1 MNLLVDLKDEN
12 RIIIIATHNPLVW
25 NKADEIIDMR
35 NLLMCEKIRIRRV
48 SDYPSAR
55 GGLEDI
61 LIMENMTNHLLL
73 VQIRVHGYLLDFASI
88 EGQRQKHYR
97 LKNLPQTVEL
107 TVDDVEEDVDLTLPE
122 NRSYQEADF
131 FERMFR
137 ENC

>member
-1 MNLLVDLKDEN
+1 
-12 RIIIIATHNPLVW
+12 
-25 NKADEIIDMR
+25 
-35 NLLMCEKIRIRRV
+35 MCEKIRIRRV

-107 TVDDVEEDVDLTLPE
+107 TVDDVDLTLPE

-137 ENC
+137 EKR

>member
-1 MNLLVDLKDEN
+1 M
-12 RIIIIATHNPLVW
+12 
-25 NKADEIIDMR
+25 
-35 NLLMCEKIRIRRV
+35 LMCEKIRIRRV

-55 GGLEDI
+55 GGLEDK
-61 LIMENMTNHLLL
+61 NMTNHLLL
-73 VQIRVHGYLLDFASI
+73 VQILVHGYLLDFASI

-131 FERMFR
+131 FDTQ
-137 ENC
+137 

>member
-1 MNLLVDLKDEN
+1 MIDIQGLEKKFNDRAIFSGLNLKLEKGKVYALIGKSGSGKTTLLNILGKLEKIDGGRVLYQGKDLKT
-12 RIIIIATHNPLVW
+12 IP
-25 NKADEIIDMR
+25 
-35 NLLMCEKIRIRRV
+35 
-48 SDYPSAR
+48 
-55 GGLEDI
+55 
-61 LIMENMTNHLLL
+61 
-73 VQIRVHGYLLDFASI
+73 IRVHGYLLDFASI

>member
-1 MNLLVDLKDEN
+1 
-12 RIIIIATHNPLVW
+12 
-25 NKADEIIDMR
+25 
-35 NLLMCEKIRIRRV
+35 MCEKIRIRRV

-88 EGQRQKHYR
+88 EGQRQKHY
-97 LKNLPQTVEL
+97 LPQTVEL